1 MACSSFFIWWYKDK
15 KIPTKKTLIDKGFYG
30 DGVDRTCVSVTDTGV
45 IHWSHWSTDLR
56 TIFCSQSGLKVFLTC
71 SDPVKQHAVSGR
83 RRLHIYLGSWIKRLT
98 FYAVFFK
105 SVLKKVGLK
114 LNKLLIYCV
123 TAWRSRPTFKQSGDA
138 CKGLHAD
145 HTYHKNTDSSDHEKP
160 QQRASNHVY
169 VLFSSSPFRIH
180 HKTLYLTMKETF
192 ALTSARWWIQEFKT
206 TTQWDARYEC
216 NMKTRTWNN
225 PGCLSYVG
233 NLRRH
238 CFFISTSCWRMGGGV
253 KCYSNLFTAY
263 SNLFTACS

>member
-1 MACSSFFIWWYKDK
+1 MQCQVGEDCTFIWALESNAW
-15 KIPTKKTLIDKGFYG
+15 LFM
-30 DGVDRTCVSVTDTGV
+30 
-45 IHWSHWSTDLR
+45 L
-56 TIFCSQSGLKVFLTC
+56 F
-71 SDPVKQHAVSGR
+71 
-83 RRLHIYLGSWIKRLT
+83 
-98 FYAVFFK
+98 FFK

-145 HTYHKNTDSSDHEKP
+145 HSYHKNTDSSDHEKP

-180 HKTLYLTMKETF
+180 HKTLHLTMKETF

-238 CFFISTSCWRMGGGV
+238 CFFISTSCWRMGGESSAIV
-253 KCYSNLFTAY
+253 IFLQLIVIFLQLVLKLVSLVATDA
-263 SNLFTACS
+263 